1 MVVAVTMTMTASR
14 ATTVAAIVPAFA
26 IAALIGFTVVPATM
40 EAAIVWTPAV
50 ITPLIVTVPVVPVAP
65 VSAIPVVAPI
75 VPVANL

>member
-1 MVVAVTMTMTASR
+1 MVMAVSMTASR

-40 EAAIVWTPAV
+40 VTAVVWPPAV
-50 ITPLIVTVPVVPVAP
+50 ITPLIVTVPIVPVAP